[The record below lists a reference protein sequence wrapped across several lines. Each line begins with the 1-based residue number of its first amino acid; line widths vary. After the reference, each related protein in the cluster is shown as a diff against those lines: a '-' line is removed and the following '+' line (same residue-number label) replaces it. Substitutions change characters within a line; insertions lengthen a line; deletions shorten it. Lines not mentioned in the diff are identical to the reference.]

1 MSIFGPSDHR
11 CSQNASIF
19 GPKNVK
25 ENDEV
30 IAIGNL
36 NMRTHLI
43 QNVGSPVDPQDA
55 ATKNYV
61 DTRAGDGTQPAVV
74 RDQGN
79 LDMDT
84 HFIQNVRDPVNPQD
98 AATKNY
104 VDTRVD
110 ENTCLFVMAS
120 RGSLRADDYAW
131 CPRLIRDATI
141 RAVGYPMPVDFE
153 VTHIAAT
160 GSARGGGPV
169 AEEVQIALTKA
180 AGNGDEELSPQI
192 RTPVGVRI
200 QAGKIT
206 GLVEYPSGVLYR
218 AGDRLN
224 LQAISLDI
232 LCTRCRDRQTCI
244 EVSLTNPT
252 AYAAAGMVAMRAGS
266 MKYCN

>member
-1 MSIFGPSDHR
+1 MSIFGR
-11 CSQNASIF
+11 RE
-19 GPKNVK
+19 VK
-25 ENDEV
+25 GGVEV
-30 IAIGNL
+30 SATALLRDGTQPATGNL
-36 NMRTHLI
+36 DMNTHLI

-84 HFIQNVRDPVNPQD
+84 HFIQNVGDPVNPQD

-110 ENTCLFVMAS
+110 ENTCLFVLAS
-120 RGSLRADDYAW
+120 RGSLRAGDYAW
-131 CPRLIRDATI
+131 GLLLIRDPAV

-160 GSARGGGPV
+160 ASARGGAPV

-200 QAGKIT
+200 RAGKIT
-206 GLVEYPSGVLYR
+206 GITEYPSGVSYT

-224 LQAISLDI
+224 LLAMTTHNDMQLSIVTI
-232 LCTRCRDRQTCI
+232 YGR
-244 EVSLTNPT
+244 
-252 AYAAAGMVAMRAGS
+252 MVKPS
-266 MKYCN
+266 STD